1 MKYSRL
7 YWIEAMPDYRG
18 RKGSVEDLLPD
29 DRREW
34 AEGIWQERDQIASEH
49 NGAWM
54 LGEAAKALGLA
65 PETVDALLRRHG
77 GT

>member
-1 MKYSRL
+1 
-7 YWIEAMPDYRG
+7 MPDYRG
-18 RKGSVEDLLPD
+18 RKRSVEDLLPD

-34 AEGIWQERDQIASEH
+34 VEGTWQERDQIASEH
-49 NGAWM
+49 NGAWIFR
-54 LGEAAKALGLA
+54 EAARSRGLV

>member
-1 MKYSRL
+1 
-7 YWIEAMPDYRG
+7 MPDYGG

-34 AEGIWQERDQIASEH
+34 AEGIWQERDLIASER
-49 NGAWM
+49 NGAWI
-54 LGEAAKALGLA
+54 LIEAAKALGLA